1 MAWLNSHEWVITLA
15 VVVLG
20 FAALAG
26 YARNHHAKKKGHTV
40 RKTHA

>member
-1 MAWLNSHEWVITLA
+1 MMMVWLNSHEWVITLA

-26 YARNHHAKKKGHTV
+26 YARNHHRSTK
-40 RKTHA
+40 RRN